1 MAWPCLWP
9 AITTIAVYMMV
20 VHGPV
25 SNHLVQKDHAER
37 VEVAKRVARKSG
49 MVMLVVVVVVMR
61 LVVRS
66 SGMRR
71 RELKQRWRRRG
82 PASVAKGWR
91 RPTAEVEERHEGA
104 PALVVWW
111 MVEVSTFLLV
121 FALQQPFVIPVVWR
135 QAQPTP
141 LVTAYA

>member
-49 MVMLVVVVVVMR
+49 MVMLLVVVVGDGETCFLFFCFSKSRDGR
-61 LVVRS
+61 LV
-66 SGMRR
+66 
-71 RELKQRWRRRG
+71 E
-82 PASVAKGWR
+82 
-91 RPTAEVEERHEGA
+91 
-104 PALVVWW
+104 
-111 MVEVSTFLLV
+111 
-121 FALQQPFVIPVVWR
+121 
-135 QAQPTP
+135 
-141 LVTAYA
+141 